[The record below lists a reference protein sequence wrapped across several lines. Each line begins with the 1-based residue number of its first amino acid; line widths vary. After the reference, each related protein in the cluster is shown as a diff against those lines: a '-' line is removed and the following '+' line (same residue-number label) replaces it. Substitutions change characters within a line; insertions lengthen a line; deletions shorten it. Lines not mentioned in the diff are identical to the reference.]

1 MFLRLSGRVRLN
13 AHSLNAQGGS
23 GTNYV
28 ELTKAKVSI
37 KTDNGWRVI
46 EVPAIS
52 GNMVKHWHFVSFV
65 DFFKETDYGHNLTER
80 ALRYNGV
87 RFGQEKNNKVKKA
100 DGTEVEL
107 KNEAKI
113 IQNFADADVHG
124 FLVPKNGVRR
134 VSLVKTSFM
143 LPTEDFIKDVDER
156 LIYAVKHNRIDID
169 ENGAIKSRDD
179 QTAQMLFNREYATG
193 LCGFELILDL
203 GFVGIPQSC
212 PWKFENNSKSPN
224 IVTQEAERDAR
235 IESALRALI
244 PMLSGYIGANLAR
257 SFPVFKLE
265 EFIAVV
271 SDKPI
276 PALVHGFYEDYVEVS
291 KSIIENTKRLGF
303 DINAY
308 GYNVNFGTSVSSV
321 EELVSELLK
330 EYVNKNSGHDS
341 EEQADKKKEGV

>member
-1 MFLRLSGRVRLN
+1 MFLRLAGRVRLN

-37 KTDNGWRVI
+37 KTDNGWRVV

-52 GNMVKHWHFVSFV
+52 GNMIKHWHFVSFV
-65 DFFKETDYGHNLTER
+65 DFFKETNYGHNLTER

-87 RFGQEKNNKVKKA
+87 RFGQGETEHKKA
-100 DGTEVEL
+100 DGAKVEL
-107 KNEAKI
+107 KNEAEI
-113 IQNFADADVHG
+113 IKNFADADVHG
-124 FLVPKNGVRR
+124 FLAPKNGVRR
-134 VSLVKTSFM
+134 VTLVKASFL

-156 LIYAVKHNRIDID
+156 LIYAVKHNRVDIN
-169 ENGAIKSRDD
+169 ENGAIESGEN

-193 LCGFELILDL
+193 LYGFELILDL

-212 PWKFENNSKSPN
+212 PWKFENNSEQLN
-224 IVTQEAERDAR
+224 IVIQEDERRAR
-235 IESALRALI
+235 IESALKALI

-265 EFIAVV
+265 EFIAVT

-291 KSIIENTKRLGF
+291 KSIVENAKNLGF

-308 GYNVNFGTSVSSV
+308 GYNVSFGTEVSSV
-321 EELVSELLK
+321 EELIQKSK
-330 EYVNKNSGHDS
+330 NKG
-341 EEQADKKKEGV
+341 EEA

>member
-1 MFLRLSGRVRLN
+1 MFLRIAGRVRLN

-28 ELTKAKVSI
+28 ELTKAKISV

-52 GNMVKHWHFVSFV
+52 GNMVKHWHFIGFV
-65 DFFKETDYGHNLTER
+65 DFFKETNYGHNLTER

-87 RFGQEKNNKVKKA
+87 RFGQGETKHKKA
-100 DGTEVEL
+100 DRTEVEL
-107 KNEAKI
+107 KNEAEI
-113 IQNFADADVHG
+113 IKNFADADIHG
-124 FLVPKNGVRR
+124 FLAPKSGVRR
-134 VSLVKTSFM
+134 VTLVKASFL

-169 ENGAIKSRDD
+169 ENGAIKSGED
-179 QTAQMLFNREYATG
+179 QTAQMLFSREYATG
-193 LCGFELILDL
+193 LYGFELILDL

-212 PWKFENNSKSPN
+212 PWKFENNSKLPN
-224 IVTQEAERDAR
+224 IVTQDAEREVR

-291 KSIIENTKRLGF
+291 KSIIKNAKRLGF